1 MVIEACALSGCTT
14 FPSAMSRNGRVAGY
28 RNSMAFIWTEAA
40 GFTNYPSLSGAR
52 FSEATGIN
60 DSGQAAV
67 NEYGSAGVQA
77 WLISPT
83 GVRRALV
90 GPPGTTSATVTAIN
104 NAGQVVGY
112 AR

>member
-1 MVIEACALSGCTT
+1 
-14 FPSAMSRNGRVAGY
+14 MSRNGRVAGV

-40 GFTNYPSLSGAR
+40 RFTDYPSLSGAR

-67 NEYGSAGVQA
+67 NEYGSSGVQP